1 MEWPVHG
8 FQKANKTCAKSNLD
22 SAPSSAPILTGGVT
36 ICWQRIMYLYKRREI
51 DKENVMIKITSLKHV
66 YPESPEMEVNG
77 PNEAVLWSSR
87 EIKLGN

>member
-1 MEWPVHG
+1 
-8 FQKANKTCAKSNLD
+8 
-22 SAPSSAPILTGGVT
+22 
-36 ICWQRIMYLYKRREI
+36 MYLYKRREI